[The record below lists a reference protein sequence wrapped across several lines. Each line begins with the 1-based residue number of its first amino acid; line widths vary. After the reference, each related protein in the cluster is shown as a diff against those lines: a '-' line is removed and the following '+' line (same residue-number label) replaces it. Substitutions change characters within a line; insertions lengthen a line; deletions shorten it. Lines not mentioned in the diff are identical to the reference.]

1 MISWTI
7 PPRKSCRLT
16 KFLLCL
22 KVYLKCCLLEKTNV
36 FLIIFPP
43 PPPDIP
49 KVIFHSSELGKI
61 FPYACL
67 QFSSVAQSCPTL
79 CHPMNCNI
87 PGLPVHHRSRSL
99 PKLMSIE
106 SAMPSNHLILCRPLP
121 LLPSIFQASGSFQM
135 SSFSHQVAKVLE
147 FQLQLMLK
155 VQLKHQSFQ

>member
-106 SAMPSNHLILCRPLP
+106 SAMQSNHLILCRPLP
-121 LLPSIFQASGSFQM
+121 LLPSIFPSIRVFSGESALHIRWPKQSIGVSASVDVEGS
-135 SSFSHQVAKVLE
+135 A
-147 FQLQLMLK
+147 
-155 VQLKHQSFQ
+155 